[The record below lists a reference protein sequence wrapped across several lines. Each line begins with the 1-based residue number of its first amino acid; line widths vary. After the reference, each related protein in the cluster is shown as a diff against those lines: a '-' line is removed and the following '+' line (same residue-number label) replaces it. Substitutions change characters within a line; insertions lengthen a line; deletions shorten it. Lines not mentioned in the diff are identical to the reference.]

1 MDNFISANYG
11 EVLAGADVAHTKA
24 GTRSDLIEEDM
35 ATSRALEAEWN
46 DEVYYRNMSDKHYS
60 YNEYNTDIEQARGIA
75 NAEYAAVE
83 RFAETQARCAN
94 GYLT

>member
-1 MDNFISANYG
+1 MDNFISARYG
-11 EVLAGADVAHTKA
+11 EVLAGADAAHAKA
-24 GTRSDLIEEDM
+24 SMRSDLVEEDM
-35 ATSRALEAEWN
+35 HTSNALGADWD

-60 YNEYNTDIEQARGIA
+60 YNEYNADIERARGIA
-75 NAEYAAVE
+75 DAEYASVD